1 METLPPY
8 EILLTGDDQALI
20 AISAEE
26 RQFVAAVSQDDPP
39 TTAYIIKSTV
49 QFAPRI
55 VAQLRENLKKKQIHV
70 VEQYKLPPEEL
81 EKIYASSKMALA
93 AHVTSSHEYERQK
106 DDVRALLALAVEDS
120 VSDIHIVRRRQSAN
134 VSFRIGGQIHNH
146 AAWSKDYTDMMCRF
160 IYEVL
165 CQDQAVTWN
174 RAEPQDAVL
183 DQVMPKGG
191 RVRVRIGTIP
201 ASPDGY
207 DMVLRI
213 LPGDRRDYA
222 CGRPWLYA

>member
-81 EKIYASSKMALA
+81 EKIYASSKMA
-93 AHVTSSHEYERQK
+93 S
-106 DDVRALLALAVEDS
+106 
-120 VSDIHIVRRRQSAN
+120 RRPRPLEP
-134 VSFRIGGQIHNH
+134 RI
-146 AAWSKDYTDMMCRF
+146 
-160 IYEVL
+160 
-165 CQDQAVTWN
+165 
-174 RAEPQDAVL
+174 
-183 DQVMPKGG
+183 
-191 RVRVRIGTIP
+191 
-201 ASPDGY
+201 
-207 DMVLRI
+207 
-213 LPGDRRDYA
+213 
-222 CGRPWLYA
+222 

>member
-70 VEQYKLPPEEL
+70 VEQYKLPHQMHPCVNSQRQNCSFQP
-81 EKIYASSKMALA
+81 K
-93 AHVTSSHEYERQK
+93 EYP
-106 DDVRALLALAVEDS
+106 
-120 VSDIHIVRRRQSAN
+120 
-134 VSFRIGGQIHNH
+134 SFTKR
-146 AAWSKDYTDMMCRF
+146 
-160 IYEVL
+160 
-165 CQDQAVTWN
+165 
-174 RAEPQDAVL
+174 
-183 DQVMPKGG
+183 
-191 RVRVRIGTIP
+191 
-201 ASPDGY
+201 
-207 DMVLRI
+207 
-213 LPGDRRDYA
+213 
-222 CGRPWLYA
+222 